1 MLQGMPNAPLAYS
14 QTRVLG
20 GEHAETFCFLRI
32 AKGDSL
38 VDNVLL
44 DIEGTMTIRR
54 KATAAPPIPTAAVH
68 TLLKAAAP
76 PPLPAPPE
84 RLVPAA
90 AVNILLS
97 PQAAEEI
104 RQSTRIAGSQ
114 PRKPDVMAFDSPADI
129 QWQHYI
135 ARHADYQRIVGSRS
149 AASCI
154 LAMRKQRDNILLQIV
169 PDATVGR
176 RSVCQPSMSIC
187 EQSSPV

>member
-1 MLQGMPNAPLAYS
+1 MPNAPLAYS

-38 VDNVLL
+38 VDTVLL

-54 KATAAPPIPTAAVH
+54 KATASPPIPAAAVH

-104 RQSTRIAGSQ
+104 RQS
-114 PRKPDVMAFDSPADI
+114 M
-129 QWQHYI
+129 
-135 ARHADYQRIVGSRS
+135 
-149 AASCI
+149 
-154 LAMRKQRDNILLQIV
+154 
-169 PDATVGR
+169 
-176 RSVCQPSMSIC
+176 
-187 EQSSPV
+187 